1 MCVTEWQKPEILGRV
16 GLWWGLKQTAGGRDS
31 FLGQPPCFLPSAF
44 THSCFPFFCQI
55 GTNGEQ
61 PVWYSPVIWPLLQNP
76 DHIICSHR
84 GTFLAPEPEQNFSI
98 SPFFSSVCI
107 SLSSTPSSHWK
118 AITGALGRIFYEY
131 QPLFSSLHIYPPAS
145 PPSPSPP
152 PPSPPPPF
160 PPPSSFL
167 LSAYLSSTGST
178 LPLPANNTV
187 WIEEKET
194 EIKYVFFQIS
204 RDGCFQFVLT
214 SLAFTQLKV
223 WTGRK
228 YLHSGLRLVHRWK
241 YFKVFICWKYLS
253 NVFT

>member
-1 MCVTEWQKPEILGRV
+1 MSQNGRSQKFLAKLGYDGSWSRQWVGETAFWGSHHASSPLLSPILV
-16 GLWWGLKQTAGGRDS
+16 
-31 FLGQPPCFLPSAF
+31 FPFLPDRNKRRTTSLIF
-44 THSCFPFFCQI
+44 TSDLPPP
-55 GTNGEQ
+55 TK
-61 PVWYSPVIWPLLQNP
+61 PW
-76 DHIICSHR
+76 SHNLFTW
-84 GTFLAPEPEQNFSI
+84 GFLAPKPEQNFYMI
-98 SPFFSSVCI
+98 LFLPLCAYL
-107 SLSSTPSSHWK
+107 SLQTSSSHWK
-118 AITGALGRIFYEY
+118 AITGTLGRIFYEY
-131 QPLFSSLHIYPPAS
+131 HPLFSSLHIYPPAS
-145 PPSPSPP
+145 PPSPSPSPP
-152 PPSPPPPF
+152 PPSPPF

-214 SLAFTQLKV
+214 CLAFTQSKV

-241 YFKVFICWKYLS
+241 YFKVFICWKYL
-253 NVFT
+253 